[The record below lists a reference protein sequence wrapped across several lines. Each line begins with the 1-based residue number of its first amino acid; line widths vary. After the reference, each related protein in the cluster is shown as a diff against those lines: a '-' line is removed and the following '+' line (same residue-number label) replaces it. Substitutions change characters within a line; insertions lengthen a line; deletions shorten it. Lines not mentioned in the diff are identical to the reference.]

1 MCDYRS
7 ALRLLSISA
16 LVVAAFVVDL
26 RQASFDFSSPVAAGG
41 RYHTR
46 QRAPSMYY
54 RTTNAYQ
61 RTSELK
67 PEMQR
72 ALR

>member
-1 MCDYRS
+1 MCDFRS
-7 ALRLLSISA
+7 ALRFVVLSA
-16 LVVAAFVVDL
+16 AVVAAFVVDL
-26 RQASFDFSSPVAAGG
+26 RPAATNDARRVAAGG

-46 QRAPSMYY
+46 QRVPAMYY
-54 RTTNAYQ
+54 RSSSAYQ
-61 RTSELK
+61 RSGELK

>member
-1 MCDYRS
+1 MNNFRS
-7 ALRLLSISA
+7 ILRLTIVSA

-26 RQASFDFSSPVAAGG
+26 RRDATQGASQVAGGG

-54 RTTNAYQ
+54 RSSSAYQ
-61 RTSELK
+61 RSGELK

>member
-1 MCDYRS
+1 MCDYRT
-7 ALRLLSISA
+7 ALRFLSISA

-26 RQASFDFSSPVAAGG
+26 RRDASNESSRVAAGG
-41 RYHTR
+41 RYHTK

-54 RTTNAYQ
+54 RSTIDYH
-61 RTSELK
+61 RSGELK